1 MSPESYYASL
11 ANHLQGLKKQLPEAS
26 DHPVQV
32 QRVYAAIERIEH
44 LIILQQSRLQR
55 ERQ

>member
-1 MSPESYYASL
+1 MSPETYYLSL
-11 ANHLQGLKKQLPEAS
+11 ANHLQFLKKQLPEAS

-32 QRVYAAIERIEH
+32 QRVQAAIERIEH
-44 LIILQQSRLQR
+44 LIVLQQSRLQR